1 MEKPRL
7 VKARRANKRLI
18 RKYTV
23 LRCPMVGHQASWCR
37 QLCKPTQGKGVCGR
51 TATHYM
57 KDKFQVAIAR
67 YKKSHPAASEEQDA

>member
-1 MEKPRL
+1 MEKPNPI
-7 VKARRANKRLI
+7 KARKPSNRPVK
-18 RKYTV
+18 KYTV
-23 LRCPMVGHQASWCR
+23 IRCPMVGHQASWCR

-67 YKKSHPAASEEQDA
+67 SKKERETASEERDE